1 MGSPAQSNE
10 AGAKS
15 MGYKMNETADKIISI
30 IADKLHIDVGTVNP
44 QSTLQ
49 DLGADSL
56 DMVDIIMKIE
66 EEFGIEINDED
77 AEKLHNVQ
85 DVINY
90 VHALRV
96 K

>member
-1 MGSPAQSNE
+1 MAIE
-10 AGAKS
+10 IHD
-15 MGYKMNETADKIISI
+15 TASKIIAI
-30 IADKLHIDVGTVNP
+30 IAEKLHIDASNINP

-56 DMVDIIMKIE
+56 DMVDIIMKVE

-77 AEKLHNVQ
+77 AEGLHNVQ

>member
-1 MGSPAQSNE
+1 MAIE
-10 AGAKS
+10 I
-15 MGYKMNETADKIISI
+15 NETASKIVSI
-30 IADKLHIDVGTVNP
+30 IAEKLHIDVNAVNP

-77 AEKLHNVQ
+77 AENLHNVQ

>member
-1 MGSPAQSNE
+1 MAVEINDTAQKVI
-10 AGAKS
+10 A
-15 MGYKMNETADKIISI
+15 I
-30 IADKLHIDVGTVNP
+30 IAEKLHIDASIVNV

-90 VHALRV
+90 IHALRA